1 MGSGEDRILM
11 KNKAH
16 HITQLLKTEYPDS
29 LCSLEYDD
37 PFHLLVAVRLAAQ
50 CTDARVN
57 LVMPALLQAYPTP
70 KAMAVADVLHVQQ
83 LVRSCG
89 FYRTKAQDLVTM
101 AGQLCLRHGG
111 QVPQGMDELIAL
123 QGVGRKTANL
133 IRGDVFGL
141 PAIVVDTHCI
151 RITNLLGLTDTKNPA
166 KIEQQ
171 LLQLLDPAE
180 SNNFCHRLVLHGR
193 AVCIARRPQCGACVL
208 AGECDFAQ
216 LR

>member
-1 MGSGEDRILM
+1 MQ
-11 KNKAH
+11 NKAQR
-16 HITQLLKTEYPDS
+16 ITQLLKIEYPDS
-29 LCSLEYDD
+29 LCSLEYGD
-37 PFHLLVAVRLAAQ
+37 PFHLLMAVRLAAQ

-70 KAMAVADVLHVQQ
+70 QAMAAADVLHVQQ

-89 FYRTKAQDLVTM
+89 FYRTKAQDLITI
-101 AGQLCLRHGG
+101 AQQLCARHGG
-111 QVPQGMDELIAL
+111 QVPKGMDELTAL

-193 AVCIARRPQCGACVL
+193 AICIARRPQCGACVL

>member
-1 MGSGEDRILM
+1 
-11 KNKAH
+11 
-16 HITQLLKTEYPDS
+16 
-29 LCSLEYDD
+29 
-37 PFHLLVAVRLAAQ
+37 
-50 CTDARVN
+50 
-57 LVMPALLQAYPTP
+57 
-70 KAMAVADVLHVQQ
+70 
-83 LVRSCG
+83 
-89 FYRTKAQDLVTM
+89 
-101 AGQLCLRHGG
+101 
-111 QVPQGMDELIAL
+111 MDELIAL